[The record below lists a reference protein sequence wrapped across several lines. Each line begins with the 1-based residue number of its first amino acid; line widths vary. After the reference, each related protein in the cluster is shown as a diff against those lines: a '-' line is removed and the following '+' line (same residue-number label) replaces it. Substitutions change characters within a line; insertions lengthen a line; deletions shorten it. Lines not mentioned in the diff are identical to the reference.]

1 MQFYQQYKL
10 MSFIEYK
17 SSSPDMGMLEIAPAA
32 LECRFPNPESLDSPN
47 KTVALGGNN

>member
-1 MQFYQQYKL
+1 

-17 SSSPDMGMLEIAPAA
+17 SGSPDMGMLEIALSA
-32 LECRFPNPESLDSPN
+32 LERRFPNLEGRDSPN